1 MGKLKVL
8 PAQIA
13 NMIAAGEVV
22 QRPASVVKELM
33 ENAVDAGATQV
44 TVVVTDAGRTLLQVI
59 DNGCGMSAADAVLCF
74 ERHATSK
81 IASAEDLEQILTY
94 GFRGEALASI
104 AAVAEVTLRTRR
116 PQDETGTEVRI
127 GAFGETKTA
136 TVAAPAGSNFAVR
149 NLFYNTPARRKFLK
163 SDNVELK
170 HILEEFTRVA
180 ITRPDIAFTLSHN
193 GRDIYVL
200 KKAKSLK
207 FRILDLMGSNVAG
220 DIVDLSADT
229 SVVRVRGFVGR
240 PDTARKTLGNQYFF
254 VNGRFFRS
262 AYLHK
267 AVMKAYEEM
276 IAEGV
281 TPSYFIFLQIDPHAV
296 DVNIHPTKNEIK
308 FEDDSLIFQ
317 ILYASVK
324 ETLGRNSFGAS
335 IDFDTEGAVELPSIG
350 RGFEEYKGGMAA
362 PATELDPSYDPF
374 NFGTMAGTGAPS
386 FPQGSG
392 FEEVPGGPGQGGANG
407 GFPGAASQP
416 GTGYGV
422 SKYVSKDENYGALFA
437 DRTLQGA
444 RTMVLQGRYVLTPVQ
459 SGVMVVN
466 VRRARERILYEQF
479 LKALSEQA
487 HVTQTALFPVEV
499 QVGAQAVTLFE
510 ENAEMLAR
518 IGFDIHPSGVG
529 SVTVEGVPEG
539 YSCSPG
545 EVERTVADVLAVLS
559 EGTGGL
565 PEMVQQNL
573 AEKFAV
579 LGASGAEKL
588 SDPLEA
594 RRLIDLLFACE
605 NAEVTPGGRRIVVIV
620 GIDEI
625 EKRF

>member
-1 MGKLKVL
+1 MGKLKIL
-8 PAQIA
+8 PAQVA

-44 TVVVTDAGRTLLQVI
+44 NVVVTDAGRTLLQVI
-59 DNGCGMSAADAVLCF
+59 DNGCGMSATDAVLCF

-116 PQDETGTEVRI
+116 AQDETGTEVRI

-136 TVAAPAGSNFAVR
+136 TVAAPAGSNFAIR

-207 FRILDLMGSNVAG
+207 FRILDLMGSNVVG

-276 IAEGV
+276 IPDGV
-281 TPSYFIFLQIDPHAV
+281 TPAYFIFLETDPHAV
-296 DVNIHPTKNEIK
+296 DVNIHPAKTEIK
-308 FEDDSLIFQ
+308 FEEDAVIFQ
-317 ILYASVK
+317 ILYACVK

-335 IDFDTEGAVELPSIG
+335 IDFNTEGAVQIPQLGKS
-350 RGFEEYKGGMAA
+350 FEQYKGTVQMPVIETDPTYDPFSAAALPLTDGAPEAPAA
-362 PATELDPSYDPF
+362 PANLSRYIDRHEDYGRLFEEKTL
-374 NFGTMAGTGAPS
+374 
-386 FPQGSG
+386 PQGRML
-392 FEEVPGGPGQGGANG
+392 VVQGKYILT
-407 GFPGAASQP
+407 PAAS
-416 GTGYGV
+416 G
-422 SKYVSKDENYGALFA
+422 L
-437 DRTLQGA
+437 
-444 RTMVLQGRYVLTPVQ
+444 
-459 SGVMVVN
+459 MVVHIA
-466 VRRARERILYEQF
+466 RARERILYEQ
-479 LKALSEQA
+479 ALRALGQEA
-487 HVTQTALFPVEV
+487 HVTQTALFPVQAV
-499 QVGAQAVTLFE
+499 VGAQQRLLFE
-510 ENAEMLAR
+510 DNAALLAR
-518 IGFDIHPSGVG
+518 LGFDITPFGTD
-529 SVTVEGVPEG
+529 TVVVNGVPEG
-539 YSCSPG
+539 YSCEPG
-545 EVERTVADVLAVLS
+545 KVTQLVSDLVYILS
-559 EGTGGL
+559 EEREAL
-565 PEMVQQNL
+565 PELMQQRL
-573 AEKFAV
+573 AEKFAT
-579 LGASGAEKL
+579 LGASHA
-588 SDPLEA
+588 DPPASPQEA
-594 RRLIDLLFACE
+594 QLLIDTLFASD
-605 NAEVTPGGRRIVVIV
+605 NAELTPGGRRIVSIV
-620 GIDEI
+620 PLADID
-625 EKRF
+625 KRF

>member
-1 MGKLKVL
+1 
-8 PAQIA
+8 
-13 NMIAAGEVV
+13 
-22 QRPASVVKELM
+22 
-33 ENAVDAGATQV
+33 
-44 TVVVTDAGRTLLQVI
+44 
-59 DNGCGMSAADAVLCF
+59 
-74 ERHATSK
+74 
-81 IASAEDLEQILTY
+81 
-94 GFRGEALASI
+94 
-104 AAVAEVTLRTRR
+104 
-116 PQDETGTEVRI
+116 
-127 GAFGETKTA
+127 
-136 TVAAPAGSNFAVR
+136 
-149 NLFYNTPARRKFLK
+149 
-163 SDNVELK
+163 
-170 HILEEFTRVA
+170 
-180 ITRPDIAFTLSHN
+180 
-193 GRDIYVL
+193 
-200 KKAKSLK
+200 
-207 FRILDLMGSNVAG
+207 
-220 DIVDLSADT
+220 
-229 SVVRVRGFVGR
+229 
-240 PDTARKTLGNQYFF
+240 
-254 VNGRFFRS
+254 
-262 AYLHK
+262 
-267 AVMKAYEEM
+267 
-276 IAEGV
+276 
-281 TPSYFIFLQIDPHAV
+281 
-296 DVNIHPTKNEIK
+296 
-308 FEDDSLIFQ
+308 
-317 ILYASVK
+317 
-324 ETLGRNSFGAS
+324 
-335 IDFDTEGAVELPSIG
+335 
-350 RGFEEYKGGMAA
+350 
-362 PATELDPSYDPF
+362 
-374 NFGTMAGTGAPS
+374 MAGPGAPS
-386 FPQGSG
+386 CPQGSG
-392 FEEVPGGPGQGGANG
+392 FEEVPGGPGQSGANG
-407 GFPGAASQP
+407 GFPGATSQP